1 LASTLSPPSVRVA
14 DSSTSAPATSGFGSE
29 YLALHQTSLQE
40 AVRRALT
47 QALLEEAPNPA
58 ERVGELLIM
67 QSKSSGGTTPP
78 VAVSSATP
86 TNTEATGPT
95 EWTLAAWLGSTGS
108 VTSALAGTLLGQQ
121 RQAKQSELAFVRALG
136 AKFQDDPAA
145 GRAHVL
151 SLLQRVGALEA
162 TSAAIWSGI
171 EQLVKARAVTGEELQ
186 AKFTQ
191 EGAGL
196 LSYGSLS
203 TFYGGLGGIIGD
215 PNPKVPPSSP
225 LQPHV
230 ATHVVSC
237 CLRSPNAPSSAGPPW
252 TVACLPCRWTTRSL
266 TSTRSSAMRTSER
279 LRRPSFCQEG
289 LDADVWRARVCVAGR
304 SSRVTTRSRRPR
316 RSSTPSWRRPTRRP
330 RAAGPLRRSC
340 FGRSKV

>member
-1 LASTLSPPSVRVA
+1 MA

-151 SLLQRVGALEA
+151 SLLQRGGALEA

-215 PNPKVPPSSP
+215 PHPKVASLVASPAARRHPRCLLLSSKP
-225 LQPHV
+225 QRALLCGPALDGRLPALQVDDTIAYEH
-230 ATHVVSC
+230 TK
-237 CLRSPNAPSSAGPPW
+237 LG
-252 TVACLPCRWTTRSL
+252 
-266 TSTRSSAMRTSER
+266 
-279 LRRPSFCQEG
+279 
-289 LDADVWRARVCVAGR
+289 DAHE
-304 SSRVTTRSRRPR
+304 
-316 RSSTPSWRRPTRRP
+316 
-330 RAAGPLRRSC
+330 
-340 FGRSKV
+340 